1 MSSRPSRLF
10 SAALA
15 CAAVLAAAWAVFRHG
30 GSRPAESVPPRALSF
45 TAMGTVGELLI
56 PAATPLAP
64 AEETAAFA
72 AVRDAVERCEAEF
85 SIYRPESIVSRMAAG
100 ESVPLSDSGA
110 RLFSLAETVVRAS
123 DGAYDPT
130 VGPLMRLWGFRGGDR
145 LPSEPA
151 PDALRTALDSVGWSH
166 VIETDGQ
173 TARQSVPNA
182 RLDFGGVAK
191 GFAVDEAFAILRKT
205 HPDTGFL
212 VNLGGN
218 MRAWGIPRPGAA
230 GWTIAVRDPF
240 LPLGGGSVGTLLLTN
255 SMAVATSGCYEQF
268 VEIRGVR
275 YTHILDPRDGRPIRG
290 LAQITVVASS
300 AAVADALST
309 ACFVL
314 GPDASRRLLAA
325 FPGASAFFIPDQE
338 HGGLAAA
345 TTLGAAFP
353 WLSHPE

>member
-1 MSSRPSRLF
+1 MSSRSSRLF

-30 GSRPAESVPPRALSF
+30 SFRPAESVPPRALSF
-45 TAMGTVGELLI
+45 TAMGTVGELLLSAAAPLS
-56 PAATPLAP
+56 PAD
-64 AEETAAFA
+64 ETAAFF
-72 AVRDAVERCEAEF
+72 AVRDAVERSEAEF
-85 SIYRPESIVSRMAAG
+85 SIYRPESVVSHMAEG
-100 ESVPLSDSGA
+100 ESVPLSDAAA
-110 RLFSLAETVVRAS
+110 RLFSLAESVIRAS

-145 LPSEPA
+145 LPSEP
-151 PDALRTALDSVGWSH
+151 DAEALHTALSSVGWNR
-166 VIETDGQ
+166 VVEIRDG
-173 TARQSVPNA
+173 AVRQSVPSA

-191 GFAVDEAFAILRKT
+191 GFAVDEAFARLRRLA
-205 HPDTGFL
+205 PDGGFL

-218 MRAWGIPRPGAA
+218 MRAWGIPRSGAA
-230 GWTIAVRDPF
+230 GWSIAVRDPF

-255 SMAVATSGCYEQF
+255 GMAVATSGCYEQF
-268 VEIRGVR
+268 VEIHGVR
-275 YTHILDPRDGRPIRG
+275 YTHILDPRDGRPVRG
-290 LAQITVVASS
+290 LAQVTVVASS

-314 GPDASRRLLAA
+314 GPDASRSLLAT
-325 FPGASAFFIPDQE
+325 FPDSSAYFIPDQE

-353 WLSHPE
+353 WIVRSE